1 MKIFGQMAVVKKN
14 KYAQCCFGNVGCVG
28 KEAELQ
34 TSFYQ
39 LLSRFVGRVGSLT
52 DKLVQAS

>member
-28 KEAELQ
+28 EEAELR

-39 LLSRFVGRVGSLT
+39 LLSRFGRQGGVFHR
-52 DKLVQAS
+52 